1 VERPLQA
8 VDLIDRDR
16 VTVGRVAEDA
26 VGLLVE
32 LAGELESAGIV
43 KSSFADAVVAREE
56 VFPTGLPT
64 EVMHV
69 AIPHCD
75 VQHVNRSAFLVTKLE
90 RPVRFREMGTNDGYV
105 DVDLVVMMAIAD
117 GKAQLGA
124 LQVLMDVFTDSAF
137 MTELQDAT
145 DANTLHDLL
154 HSRLNEANRQH

>member
-1 VERPLQA
+1 
-8 VDLIDRDR
+8 
-16 VTVGRVAEDA
+16 
-26 VGLLVE
+26 
-32 LAGELESAGIV
+32 
-43 KSSFADAVVAREE
+43 
-56 VFPTGLPT
+56 
-64 EVMHV
+64 
-69 AIPHCD
+69 
-75 VQHVNRSAFLVTKLE
+75 
-90 RPVRFREMGTNDGYV
+90 MGTNDGYV